1 MCICDNL
8 INPHEFIKYSPERT
22 LRVTVGV
29 TKVSRILS
37 FFNAFE
43 FKGPTEIHAWS
54 NDISFLSGVGGNIH
68 VPSGTSERG
77 AAHLSSLAFL
87 FFPSL

>member
-43 FKGPTEIHAWS
+43 FKGPTEKVYMHGLM
-54 NDISFLSGVGGNIH
+54 ISF
-68 VPSGTSERG
+68 
-77 AAHLSSLAFL
+77 SSLG
-87 FFPSL
+87 